1 VKRITFFLLI
11 LMISKIGTSYAA
23 PTTTTSPIQNF
34 FVGGAKTDRLS
45 INQVL
50 SLIVGPEGKPGP
62 AGRNGIAGKNGRPG
76 PAGPAGAQGLAGA
89 QGPAGP
95 AGGSGAPGAPGA
107 PGASVV
113 TTPFDA
119 SSPLAANCNG
129 RAGVRFTVGVGTPS
143 YACNGGGGGNAT
155 LGTGQGIVDVIGCA
169 AGELETQGVTVRLL
183 HHFDNSPL
191 RRDFFLDGIV
201 LENLPKNCARAGNQM
216 KLSFFIQDGEPFY
229 RNPVLALRY
238 QSSWAFECT
247 HEFTSSEAEDISGG
261 DDETVNLKLV
271 NRNNSRL
278 LDDKIVIGNPPDN
291 LRIDFACDRPIQDEP
306 RPDPNVPRNELTP
319 ADSVIGTR
327 DIYGSIAFEFTAQ
340 QP

>member
-62 AGRNGIAGKNGRPG
+62 AGRNGIAGRDGRPG

-107 PGASVV
+107 SVV
-113 TTPFDA
+113 TTRFTA
-119 SSPLAANCNG
+119 SSPLAIANCSG
-129 RAGVRFTVGVGTPS
+129 RGGAAFTIGGVTS
-143 YACNGGGGGNAT
+143 YACDGGGGGNAT

-169 AGELETQGVTVRLL
+169 AGELETQEVTVRLL

-201 LENLPKNCARAGNQM
+201 LENLPKNCARAGNLM

-247 HEFTSSEAEDISGG
+247 HEFTSSEAEAISGG

-271 NRNNSRL
+271 NLNNSRL
-278 LDDKIVIGNPPDN
+278 VDEKIVIGNFPDN
-291 LRIDFACDRPIQDEP
+291 LRIDFACDRPIQDKIP
-306 RPDPNVPRNELTP
+306 TLPNVPINDSNL